1 MNTALEQFH
10 RVNEYLRKR
19 EGVILEFES
28 KLLSGN
34 AFFDGLEKATRVL
47 KTEGVFQG
55 ALLKQRGLVINSNY
69 FLLEY
74 PTTAPTT
81 YAKGQRTFTMNEE
94 SLRRIVGEELDKRL
108 KTIETNIANIGEE
121 ISEIRL
127 HQVAV
132 TPVLTALINSVN
144 GLIEKN
150 LSSK

>member
-34 AFFDGLEKATRVL
+34 AFFDDLEKATRVL

-55 ALLKQRGLVINSNY
+55 ALFKQRGLVINSNY

-74 PTTAPTT
+74 PTTAPPPTQ
-81 YAKGQRTFTMNEE
+81 KGKGH
-94 SLRRIVGEELDKRL
+94 S
-108 KTIETNIANIGEE
+108 
-121 ISEIRL
+121 
-127 HQVAV
+127 
-132 TPVLTALINSVN
+132 P
-144 GLIEKN
+144 
-150 LSSK
+150 